1 MTTQAPPSNLL
12 PLNPEQLAR
21 LQAATTD
28 FTPTQL
34 AWVSGYF
41 WGVLNQQS
49 GAAVAAPA
57 PAAEVPT
64 ITLISA
70 SQTGNARRV
79 AEALRD
85 DLLAAKLNVKLVNA
99 GDYKFKQ
106 IAAEK
111 LLVVVTS
118 TQGEGE
124 PPEEAVALHKFL
136 FSKKAPKL
144 DGTAFAVFGLGD
156 TSYEFFCQS
165 GKDFDNKLAELGA
178 ERLLDRVDADVE
190 YQAAAAEWRARV
202 VEALKAR
209 APVAAPAQLA
219 TSGAVNDIHTS
230 PYTKEAPLTATL
242 SVNQKITGRNSEKD
256 VRHIEIDLGDSGLR
270 YQPGDALGVW
280 YQNDPQLVKELVE
293 LLWLKGDEPVTVE
306 GKTLPLSEALQWH
319 FELTVNTATIV
330 ENYATLTRSESLLP
344 LVGDKAQLQQYAAA
358 TPIVDMVRFS
368 PAQLDAEA
376 LIGLLRP
383 LTPRLY
389 SIASSQAE
397 VESEVHVTVGVVRY
411 EIEGRARAGG
421 ASSFLAD
428 RVEEDGEVRVFI
440 EHNDN
445 FRLPANPET
454 PVIMI
459 GPGTGIAPFRAF
471 MQQRAADGAQGKNW
485 LFFGNPHFTE
495 DFLYQ
500 VEWQS
505 YVKEGLLT
513 RIDLAW
519 SRDQQQKIY
528 VQDKLREQG
537 AELWRW
543 INDGAHIYVCGDANR
558 MAKDVENTL
567 LEVIAEY
574 GAMDA
579 EAADE
584 FLSELRVE
592 RRYQRDVNYLRG
604 TIAEDLNDGLTGG
617 FKGDNF
623 LLIRFHGMYQQDD
636 RDIRAERAAQKLEP
650 RHAMLLRCR
659 LPGGVITTTQWKA
672 IDKFAA
678 ENTIYGS
685 IRLTNRQTFQFHG
698 ILKKNVKPVHQMLHS
713 VGLDAL
719 ATANDMNRNVLCTS
733 NPYESQL
740 HAEAYEWAKKISE
753 HLLPRTRAYAEI
765 WLDQKKV
772 ATTDEEPILGQTYLP
787 RKFKTTVVI
796 PPQNDIDLH
805 ANDMNFV
812 AIAENG
818 KLVGFNLLVGGGLS
832 IEHGNKKTYARTA
845 SEFGYL
851 PLEHTLAV
859 AEAVVTTQRDWGNRT
874 DRKNAKTKYT
884 LERVGVETF
893 KAEVERRAGIKFEP
907 IRPYE
912 FTGRGDRIGWVKGI
926 DDKWHLTLFI
936 ENGRILDY
944 PGRPLKTGLLEIAKV
959 HQGEFRITANQ
970 NLIVASVPEDQKA
983 RIEKLAR
990 DHGLM
995 NAVTPQR
1002 ENSMACV
1009 SFPTCPLAMAEAER
1023 FLPSFI
1029 DKVEGLMSKHG
1040 VSDEHIV
1047 TRVTGCP
1054 NGCGRAMLAEV
1065 GLVGKAP
1072 GRYNLHIGGNRN
1084 GTRIP
1089 RMYRENITESEILDS
1104 LDELVGRWAKERE
1117 AGEGFGDFTVRAGI
1131 IRPVL
1136 DPARDFWE

>member
-1 MTTQAPPSNLL
+1 M
-12 PLNPEQLAR
+12 
-21 LQAATTD
+21 
-28 FTPTQL
+28 
-34 AWVSGYF
+34 
-41 WGVLNQQS
+41 
-49 GAAVAAPA
+49 
-57 PAAEVPT
+57 
-64 ITLISA
+64 
-70 SQTGNARRV
+70 
-79 AEALRD
+79 
-85 DLLAAKLNVKLVNA
+85 
-99 GDYKFKQ
+99 
-106 IAAEK
+106 
-111 LLVVVTS
+111 
-118 TQGEGE
+118 
-124 PPEEAVALHKFL
+124 
-136 FSKKAPKL
+136 
-144 DGTAFAVFGLGD
+144 
-156 TSYEFFCQS
+156 
-165 GKDFDNKLAELGA
+165 
-178 ERLLDRVDADVE
+178 
-190 YQAAAAEWRARV
+190 
-202 VEALKAR
+202 
-209 APVAAPAQLA
+209 
-219 TSGAVNDIHTS
+219 
-230 PYTKEAPLTATL
+230 
-242 SVNQKITGRNSEKD
+242 SEK
-256 VRHIEIDLGDSGLR
+256 H
-270 YQPGDALGVW
+270 PG
-280 YQNDPQLVKELVE
+280 PLV
-293 LLWLKGDEPVTVE
+293 VE
-306 GKTLPLSEALQWH
+306 GK
-319 FELTVNTATIV
+319 LT
-330 ENYATLTRSESLLP
+330 
-344 LVGDKAQLQQYAAA
+344 
-358 TPIVDMVRFS
+358 
-368 PAQLDAEA
+368 DAERMK
-376 LIGLLRP
+376 L
-383 LTPRLY
+383 
-389 SIASSQAE
+389 
-397 VESEVHVTVGVVRY
+397 ES
-411 EIEGRARAGG
+411 
-421 ASSFLAD
+421 
-428 RVEEDGEVRVFI
+428 
-440 EHNDN
+440 
-445 FRLPANPET
+445 
-454 PVIMI
+454 
-459 GPGTGIAPFRAF
+459 
-471 MQQRAADGAQGKNW
+471 
-485 LFFGNPHFTE
+485 
-495 DFLYQ
+495 
-500 VEWQS
+500 
-505 YVKEGLLT
+505 
-513 RIDLAW
+513 
-519 SRDQQQKIY
+519 
-528 VQDKLREQG
+528 
-537 AELWRW
+537 
-543 INDGAHIYVCGDANR
+543 
-558 MAKDVENTL
+558 
-567 LEVIAEY
+567 
-574 GAMDA
+574 
-579 EAADE
+579 
-584 FLSELRVE
+584 
-592 RRYQRDVNYLRG
+592 NYLRG

-636 RDIRAERAAQKLEP
+636 RDIRAERAEQKLEP

-659 LPGGVITTTQWKA
+659 LPGGVITTKQWQA
-672 IDKFAA
+672 IDKFAG

-765 WLDQKKV
+765 WLDQEKV

-893 KAEVERRAGIKFEP
+893 KAEVERRVGIKFEP

-944 PGRPLKTGLLEIAKV
+944 PGRPLKTGLLEIAKI
-959 HQGEFRITANQ
+959 HKGDFRITANQ
-970 NLIVASVPEDQKA
+970 NLIIAGVPESQKA
-983 RIEKLAR
+983 KIEKIAKES
-990 DHGLM
+990 GLM

-1029 DKVEGLMSKHG
+1029 DNIDNLMAKHG

-1047 TRVTGCP
+1047 MRVTGCP

-1072 GRYNLHIGGNRN
+1072 GRYNLHLGGNRI

-1089 RMYRENITESEILDS
+1089 RMYKENITEPEILAS
-1104 LDELVGRWAKERE
+1104 LDELIGRWAKERE

-1136 DPARDFWE
+1136 DPARDLWD